1 MLERGVGYVVAGSGR
16 NHGRDG
22 GSGKRLRVGF
32 LLARQFT
39 MSAFALFVDTLRLA
53 SDVEDKS
60 GRRLCD
66 WDVLSPNTHMIRS
79 SCGIQVV
86 PTAGLGDP
94 ERFDYIVVIGGL
106 LDVEEQL
113 PYESVGFLRRAVQ
126 KGIRL
131 IGACT
136 GSFVLADAGLL
147 DGKLACISW
156 LHHSEFKA
164 RFPAIRLTSQR
175 LFVEDGNVTT
185 CAGGSAVADLAALL
199 VRRHV
204 GEGAERN
211 AMEILQLDR
220 RREGADLQSR
230 TPIAVPVHCDE
241 RIRVALLCMEENIDD
256 RLEIDKIAEHVGL
269 SRRQLERIFQNKT
282 GFSPATAYEKICM
295 KKAAQLVERTS
306 KTMIEIA
313 LDVGFAS
320 SSHFCRR
327 FRANFGM
334 TPNKLR
340 EMMRNRVKGDCV
352 SEKPVRRT
360 APLGQHASH
369 LYVNRAE

>member
-1 MLERGVGYVVAGSGR
+1 MLERGIGYVVAGSSR
-16 NHGRDG
+16 NHGPDG

-32 LLARQFT
+32 VLARQFT

-66 WDVLSPNTHMIRS
+66 WDVLSPNTHLIRS
-79 SCGIQVV
+79 SCGVQVV
-86 PTAGLGDP
+86 PTAGLGNP

-113 PYESVGFLRRAVQ
+113 PYESVGFLRHAIQ
-126 KGIRL
+126 KGVRL

-136 GSFVLADAGLL
+136 GSFVLANAGLL
-147 DGKLACISW
+147 DGKTACVSW

-164 RFPAIRLTSQR
+164 RFPVIRLTSQR
-175 LFVEDGNVTT
+175 LFVEDGKITT

-220 RREGADLQSR
+220 RRDGSDLQSR
-230 TPIAVPVHCDE
+230 TPIALPVHCDD
-241 RIRVALLCMEENIDD
+241 RIRAALLCMEENIDD
-256 RLEIDKIAEHVGL
+256 RLEIDKIAQRVGL

-282 GFSPATAYEKICM
+282 GFSPAAAYEKICM

-313 LDVGFAS
+313 LDVGFTS

-327 FRANFGM
+327 FRATFGV
-334 TPNKLR
+334 TPSVLR
-340 EMMRNRVKGDCV
+340 SQMRK
-352 SEKPVRRT
+352 RT
-360 APLGQHASH
+360 SPTNAGRGFLSDFM
-369 LYVNRAE
+369 